1 MCSPGYDH
9 DQHGLEVFQ
18 ALGAA
23 TLLISLPLSDWSL
36 KRWMTDLREGG

>member
-18 ALGAA
+18 VLGAVC
-23 TLLISLPLSDWSL
+23 LHISLPLSDWNL